1 MKARNCKD
9 SEGNYFRDGDLMF
22 RVGLIW
28 IYNSNILKVSSKKET
43 VFDTVKFFNFFLLE
57 YYCKMYRVFFNYYF
71 FIYIAYI
78 VKFFYER

>member
-1 MKARNCKD
+1 
-9 SEGNYFRDGDLMF
+9 MF

-57 YYCKMYRVFFNYYF
+57 YYCKMYAMCFF
-71 FIYIAYI
+71 
-78 VKFFYER
+78 

>member
-1 MKARNCKD
+1 
-9 SEGNYFRDGDLMF
+9 MF

-57 YYCKMYRVFFNYYF
+57 YYCKMYAMCFFKLLFLYLY
-71 FIYIAYI
+71 AYI